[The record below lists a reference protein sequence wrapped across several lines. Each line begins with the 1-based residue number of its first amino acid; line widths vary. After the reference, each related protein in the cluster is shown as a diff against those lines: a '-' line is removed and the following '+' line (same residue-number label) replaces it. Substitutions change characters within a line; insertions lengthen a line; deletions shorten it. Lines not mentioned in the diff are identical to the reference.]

1 MDPDARGLKPGGPT
15 SETPATG
22 IHRPADDE
30 KPDVFGRRIELFR
43 LFGFAVRLDPSWFL
57 VVALISWSLA
67 SSVFPPLYPQ
77 LATSVHW
84 LMGLAAALG
93 LFASVVLHE
102 LAHAL
107 MARRFQLRIRGITLF
122 IFGGVAEMESEPASA
137 EAEFLI
143 AIAGPA
149 ASVVIAVSCLG
160 AGALGPFVGL
170 PLPLTGVLMHL
181 AGLNLLL
188 VAFNMIPAF
197 PLDGGRVL
205 RSALWKLKSDL
216 RWATRITT
224 SIGSGFGLALVL
236 VGIWRLIMAQDLIG
250 GLWMLLIGLFLRNAA
265 KIAYKQL
272 MLRRSLEG
280 EPVRRFMQTEPV
292 VVSRAMSIAELVE
305 NYVYRYHHKLF
316 PVVDGDRLI
325 GCVTTQAI
333 RELPQAEWPRQSVN
347 AVMQPCTGE
356 NTVGPDADAVE
367 ALARMSRTGR
377 SRLMVVED
385 GRLLGIIALKDLL
398 KFLALKVELEGR
410 PAASARS

>member
-1 MDPDARGLKPGGPT
+1 
-15 SETPATG
+15 
-22 IHRPADDE
+22 
-30 KPDVFGRRIELFR
+30 VFSRRLELFR
-43 LFGFAVRLDPSWFL
+43 LFGFAIRLDLSWFL

-67 SSVFPPLYPQ
+67 SGVFPPLYPE
-77 LATSVHW
+77 LAPTAYW
-84 LMGLAAALG
+84 LMGIAAALG

-107 MARRFQLRIRGITLF
+107 VARRFRLTIRGITLF
-122 IFGGVAEMESEPASA
+122 IFGGVAEMESEPPNA

-149 ASVVIAVSCLG
+149 ASVVVAAGCLG
-160 AGALGPFVGL
+160 VGVLGPILGL

-224 SIGSGFGLALVL
+224 GIGSGFGMALILLGV
-236 VGIWRLIMAQDLIG
+236 WRLIVAHDLVG

-272 MLRRSLEG
+272 LMRRSLEG
-280 EPVRRFMQTEPV
+280 QPVRRFMRPEAV
-292 VVSRAMSIAELVE
+292 AVSRAISVADLVE
-305 NYVYRYHHKLF
+305 SYVYRYHHKLF
-316 PVVDGDRLI
+316 PVVDGDRLL
-325 GCVTTQAI
+325 GCVTTEAI
-333 RELPQAEWPRQSVN
+333 KRLPQIEWNRQSVS
-347 AVMQPCTGE
+347 AIMQPCSDDNAVAPET
-356 NTVGPDADAVE
+356 DAVE
-367 ALARMSRTGR
+367 ALSRLSRSGR

-385 GRLLGIIALKDLL
+385 GRLLGVVALKDLL
-398 KFLALKVELEGR
+398 SFLALKAELEGSQ
-410 PAASARS
+410 PASTG

>member
-1 MDPDARGLKPGGPT
+1 
-15 SETPATG
+15 
-22 IHRPADDE
+22 
-30 KPDVFGRRIELFR
+30 VFGRRIELFR
-43 LFGFAVRLDPSWFL
+43 LFGFAVRLDLSWFL

-67 SSVFPPLYPQ
+67 SSVFPPLYPE
-77 LATSVHW
+77 LAPSVYW
-84 LMGLAAALG
+84 LMGIAAALG

-107 MARRFQLRIRGITLF
+107 MARRFRLTIRGITLF
-122 IFGGVAEMESEPASA
+122 IFGGVAEMESEPPSA

-149 ASVVIAVSCLG
+149 ASVVVAVGCLG
-160 AGALGPFVGL
+160 IGVLGPIVGL

-188 VAFNMIPAF
+188 VGFNMIPAF

-205 RSALWKLKSDL
+205 RSALWKFKSDL

-224 SIGSGFGLALVL
+224 GIGSGFGLVL
-236 VGIWRLIMAQDLIG
+236 ILLGIWRMIGARDLIG

-272 MLRRSLEG
+272 VMRRSLEG
-280 EPVRRFMQTEPV
+280 EPVRRFMQQEPV
-292 VVSRAMSIAELVE
+292 VVSRAMSVAELVE
-305 NYVYRYHHKLF
+305 SYVYRYHHKLF
-316 PVVDGDRLI
+316 PVVDGDRLL
-325 GCVTTQAI
+325 GCVTTQAVKQ
-333 RELPQAEWPRQSVN
+333 LAQTEWSRQSVS
-347 AVMQPCTGE
+347 AIMQPCSTD
-356 NTVGPDADAVE
+356 NTIGPDADAVE
-367 ALARMSRTGR
+367 ALSRMSRTGQ

-398 KFLALKVELEGR
+398 KFLALKVELEGG
-410 PAASARS
+410 PSPNN